1 MSTGPRY
8 RVPMR
13 RRREGRTD
21 YRIRL
26 KLLKSGSTRA
36 VVRISHR
43 RVHVALVDYDPIGD
57 RVVAQATSV
66 ELDPIGFPAT
76 SRASTPAAY
85 LTGYLA
91 GLRAKAAGHAE
102 AILDLGVRH
111 PSPGGRVLA
120 SLKGLLD
127 AGVAIPH
134 GETKFPPADR
144 LNGTH
149 LPKHLPEPLEA
160 YKMKL
165 PSIAERP
172 PESRP

>member
-8 RVPMR
+8 RVPFR

-26 KLLKSGSTRA
+26 KLLKSGTTRA
-36 VVRISHR
+36 VVRFSHR
-43 RVHVALVDYDPIGD
+43 RVEVSLVAYFPSGD
-57 RVVAQATSV
+57 HVVAHADSF
-66 ELDPIGFPAT
+66 ELDALGFPPA

-91 GLRAKAAGHAE
+91 GLRAKAGGTAD
-102 AILDLGVRH
+102 AILDLGLRH
-111 PSPGGRVLA
+111 PSPGGRALA

-127 AGVAIPH
+127 AGLEVPH
-134 GETKFPPADR
+134 GETRFPAEDR

-149 LPKHLPEPLEA
+149 LPKHLPEPLET

-165 PSIAERP
+165 PSIAQRTEP
-172 PESRP
+172 TA